1 MQQDTPQDT
10 EHSPAPELQ
19 HLLLWVDRL
28 IEGVVGAFGFKL
40 FVDGEDRR
48 RGFEILMF
56 VLAGM
61 SNLESLQLDLPLGL
75 IGGDL
80 HGRPDINLEIR

>member
-1 MQQDTPQDT
+1 
-10 EHSPAPELQ
+10 
-19 HLLLWVDRL
+19 
-28 IEGVVGAFGFKL
+28 
-40 FVDGEDRR
+40 
-48 RGFEILMF
+48 MF